1 MFESLTKRLSGIF
14 AGIRDKGMLREDD
27 VRVVLREIRVALLEA
42 DVALSVAKDIVG
54 RVQNK
59 AIGTALIDSVSPGQ
73 QVIKIVH
80 DTLLEILGE
89 AESLYTKGS
98 PPLVYL
104 IAGLQGSGKTT
115 FTAKLGVWL
124 HEKHTK
130 KVMVASLDVYRPA
143 AQEQLTILATQNNL
157 SVLSVVV
164 GEKPEAIAARAIDEA
179 TRQGMDMVI
188 LDTAGR
194 LQVDE
199 AMMSELALIKK
210 TTQPQETL
218 LVVDAMSGQDAVN
231 VGDVFHKKVGV
242 SGIVLSRIDGDARGG
257 AALSMRQV
265 TGQPIKFL
273 SRGERIHELELYD
286 PKRLADRILDKGDV
300 VSLVER
306 AIESVDAEARQR
318 MEANIR
324 KGRFDMNMFADQLQ
338 QIGKMGGLQSIM
350 ALLPGMNGLKEKMTH
365 VQLDDRDVRQQ
376 LAIIRAMTPAERT
389 QPDLLNASR
398 KRRIARGSGVDVA
411 MINRLVKQFR
421 HMSDLTKKMGQQG
434 GKGMLRNMR
443 GLFGK

>member
-1 MFESLTKRLSGIF
+1 
-14 AGIRDKGMLREDD
+14 MLREDD